1 MGKLDDKNV
10 VIIGGTS
17 GIGLAAAIL
26 AQKEGAS
33 VWAASRSKEKM
44 EEASNHA
51 PAVQFRQVDTHDV
64 AGLSGLFKEVSNVD
78 HVIGAATGAQRTMAP
93 FMDQTDEQFREAFNK
108 FWGYTNVVRQ
118 GVPHLADTGSVTLVS
133 GIPARKANPGMS
145 SISCVGSAV
154 EGLTR
159 ALALELAPRRVNV
172 VAPGI
177 INTGMFDHFGDNKAS
192 TLEQL
197 GKSLPLQRVGEPEE
211 VAEAILLCMTNTY
224 MTGAT
229 IDVDG
234 GALLP

>member
-1 MGKLDDKNV
+1 MGKLDHTNV
-10 VIIGGTS
+10 VVIGGTS
-17 GIGLAAAIL
+17 GIGLATAML
-26 AQKEGAS
+26 AQAEGAS
-33 VWAASRSKEKM
+33 VWAASRTKEKLQD
-44 EEASNHA
+44 AGKRA
-51 PAVQFRQVDTHDV
+51 PGIEFRQVDTHD
-64 AGLSGLFKEVSNVD
+64 LSGLGALFQEVGKVD
-78 HVIGAATGAQRTMAP
+78 HIIASATGADRTMAP

-108 FWGYTNVVRQ
+108 FWGYNNVIRQ
-118 GVPHLADTGSVTLVS
+118 GVPYLAESGSITLVS

-177 INTGMFDHFGDNKAS
+177 IDTGMFDHFGENKAT
-192 TLEQL
+192 TLAQL
-197 GKSLPLQRVGEPEE
+197 AKNIPLQRVGDPRE
-211 VAEAILLCMTNTY
+211 VAEAILLVMTNGY

>member
-1 MGKLDDKNV
+1 MGKLDHTNV
-10 VIIGGTS
+10 VVIGGTS
-17 GIGLAAAIL
+17 GIGLATAML
-26 AQKEGAS
+26 AQAEGAN
-33 VWAASRSKEKM
+33 VWAAGRTKEK
-44 EEASNHA
+44 ALDAGKRA
-51 PAVQFRQVDTHDV
+51 PGIEFRQVDTHDL
-64 AGLSGLFKEVSNVD
+64 AGLGALFQEVGSVD
-78 HVIGAATGAQRTMAP
+78 HIIAAATGADRTMAP

-108 FWGYTNVVRQ
+108 FWGYNNVIRQ
-118 GVPHLADTGSVTLVS
+118 GVPYLAESGSITFVS

-172 VAPGI
+172 VAPGLI
-177 INTGMFDHFGDNKAS
+177 DTGMFDHFGENNAT
-192 TLEQL
+192 TLAQL
-197 GKSLPLQRVGEPEE
+197 AKNIPLKRVGDPRE
-211 VAEAILLCMTNTY
+211 VAEAILLAMTNSY